1 MQRTFYM
8 IILNTYNY
16 LDECID
22 VTRVKRITNIILKNY
37 VLQKHYLGK
46 SFTKEY
52 VARMKTKNKV
62 VVVLETI
69 TMTVFDSPNYSK
81 HT

>member
-8 IILNTYNY
+8 RFKALI
-16 LDECID
+16 
-22 VTRVKRITNIILKNY
+22 RITNIILTNY
-37 VLQKHYLGK
+37 VLQKHYLRK